1 MFIKQMRIC
10 NFRNIEDINIDFHK
24 GLNILVGENNAGK
37 SAIMDALRI
46 CLGFGKQNRDL
57 YIKRSDFHID
67 RNSIESPIKPIEF
80 HLIFEMENPTESGV
94 FIELFSQSQDGTQKS
109 LQIHYKY
116 YLEERNGMYRMN
128 KIKSFGKEDFYSI
141 Q

>member
-1 MFIKQMRIC
+1 MPLEFV
-10 NFRNIEDINIDFHK
+10 
-24 GLNILVGENNAGK
+24 L
-37 SAIMDALRI
+37 ALANKI
-46 CLGFGKQNRDL
+46 GTY